1 MTTSPTKTKQKLS
14 LRKRLFVKKS
24 PKVGCVVDTDSNDE
38 FAQCSSRPISPAD
51 PFLAASAHSADHSLE
66 GSNQQ
71 NSSAEPFCN
80 NVSHKAT
87 NSHHED
93 DSNPKCCR
101 TFFRRSRPKSLVDNH
116 SCKDEAHSV
125 TGSPENNSNS
135 ISDQTICSQT
145 KSEEIP
151 KATIKFP
158 KSEDIKKCFEH
169 SGSFEGIKQTKNK
182 LFVKRLSADHLISTE
197 SKPLYRASS
206 PESDRSS
213 SLDRKRR

>member
-38 FAQCSSRPISPAD
+38 FAQSSSRPISPAD
-51 PFLAASAHSADHSLE
+51 PFLAASAYSADHSIE
-66 GSNQQ
+66 APSQRNC
-71 NSSAEPFCN
+71 SAEPLCN
-80 NVSHKAT
+80 NLSHAT
-87 NSHHED
+87 PNTHHED
-93 DSNPKCCR
+93 DSQQKCCR

-116 SCKDEAHSV
+116 NSKDEACSV

-145 KSEEIP
+145 KSEELP
-151 KATIKFP
+151 KASVKFP
-158 KSEDIKKCFEH
+158 KNEDIKKCFEH
-169 SGSFEGIKQTKNK
+169 SGSFEGIKSTKSK
-182 LFVKRLSADHLISTE
+182 IFVKRLSADHLISNE